1 MEVKRLRYR
10 LFLKHLIGI
19 LGRNKGRNNAH
30 EILEGVFPKLMKNMA
45 LQIKRFWQTLGY
57 TQKKQ
62 SYILIN

>member
-45 LQIKRFWQTLGY
+45 LQIKRFWQTLG
-57 TQKKQ
+57 TLKRSKAI
-62 SYILIN
+62 S